1 MQLAIIGI
9 SDHHTRITC
18 GGSAL
23 PQSSPTIGL
32 LFGQQ
37 SSSGSG
43 SISISIIDAEE
54 VGIYQEESLMLNPTT
69 REQMQHVQTKIE
81 LHQKVFPMHQ
91 VVGWYRVVDN
101 NNNVQKDV
109 ENDKDGTA
117 ALEDHLMDVLPTEK
131 DLEIHN
137 GWMKQFNEN
146 PIFVLMDATER
157 NPKHDDEGFDQ
168 ITTDGEKARRK
179 LDWDEQLPFTIYEC
193 IMGGSGAATVNNN
206 DASQSDM
213 VHQNA
218 PVFVN
223 LDFELETFEPE
234 RIAVERVLENKTIVP
249 QRNIPD
255 DRNNEKGGTE
265 VVSRQHSGLGDH
277 DLLPNSTVLHLES
290 ILTSIDAINA
300 RISILLDFLYKTRDG
315 IIEPDYALLRQV
327 MSLVRQLPLVL
338 GRHPL
343 YQALTSHEVSGKDG
357 VGGGSITEEFDK
369 EYNDT
374 IVMSYLATLAQM
386 AKTIVGYS
394 EKMHIV
400 SETQVVGTKSSSEA
414 STKYQYTRR

>member
-1 MQLAIIGI
+1 LAIIGI
-9 SDHHTRITC
+9 SDHHTRISC

-23 PQSSPTIGL
+23 PPSSPTIGL

-37 SSSGSG
+37 SSSSSGS

-101 NNNVQKDV
+101 NLMQNHPSSNQD
-109 ENDKDGTA
+109 EA
-117 ALEDHLMDVLPTEK
+117 DHRMDVLPTDK

-137 GWMKQFNEN
+137 GWMKQFHEN
-146 PIFVLMDATER
+146 PIFVLMDATEK
-157 NPKHDDEGFDQ
+157 NPKQGEYKVEESSNV
-168 ITTDGEKARRK
+168 IITDGEKARRK

-193 IMGGSGAATVNNN
+193 IKGGSNTSNSA
-206 DASQSDM
+206 DALQSDS
-213 VHQNA
+213 VHNSA
-218 PVFVN
+218 VFVN
-223 LDFELETFEPE
+223 LDFELEMFEPE
-234 RIAVERVLENKTIVP
+234 RIAVERVLNQKSTAAMQRVPTNNNRNKDKDAT
-249 QRNIPD
+249 D
-255 DRNNEKGGTE
+255 E
-265 VVSRQHSGLGDH
+265 VSEHNDLDDH
-277 DLLPNSTVLHLES
+277 DLPNPTVGHVES

-300 RISILLDFLYKTRDG
+300 RISILLDFLYNTRDG
-315 IIEPDYALLRQV
+315 IIEPDYDLLRQV
-327 MSLVRQLPLVL
+327 MSLVRQMPLVL

-343 YQALTSHEVSGKDG
+343 YQNLNSGSEVSGKIG
-357 VGGGSITEEFDK
+357 VGGGGIQEEFNR

-374 IVMSYLATLAQM
+374 VVMSYLATLAKL

-394 EKMHIV
+394 EKFHIA
-400 SETQVVGTKSSSEA
+400 SETQFVRTGSEA
-414 STKYQYTRR
+414 STKYQHGRR